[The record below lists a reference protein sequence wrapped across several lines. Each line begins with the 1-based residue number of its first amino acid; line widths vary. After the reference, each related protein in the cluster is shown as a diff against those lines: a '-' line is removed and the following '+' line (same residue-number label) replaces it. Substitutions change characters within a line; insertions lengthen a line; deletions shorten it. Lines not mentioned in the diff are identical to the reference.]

1 MMLRR
6 LGFKPRNRAC
16 APATS
21 GLDYGLR
28 RTGVTHAY
36 LFDSALFLRYRQ
48 RSRAWRP
55 GIVAGV
61 LYG

>member
-1 MMLRR
+1 MLRR

-36 LFDSALFLRYRQ
+36 FFDSALFLQYRQ
-48 RSRAWRP
+48 RSRACRP
-55 GIVAGV
+55 V
-61 LYG
+61 